1 MTNGKLTGVGVG
13 PGDPELLTLKAVR
26 VLREADVVAVPDKGA
41 GERTALSIA
50 AAHIQDKPILSCV
63 TPMVRDKAA
72 LAEAH
77 KAVADRLCALLEEGK
92 RVAVI
97 TLRDP
102 SIYSTYLYVHRLVL
116 ARGYA
121 AELVPGVPSFCA
133 AAARAAGRDPSEVLL
148 VGASKMNDAA
158 ACQAAIA
165 AGIDALGENRVQEMT
180 AKLAERAY
188 DGAPLHFI
196 GHLQRNKVRQ
206 VVGRAALIHSAGSL
220 ALLEEVHRQAE
231 KQSLIQD
238 VLLEVNI
245 GGEESKSGFSPQALY
260 AAAESAREFSHIRV
274 LGLMAIPPAE
284 REPHG
289 NLPYFI
295 KVSQLYVD
303 ISRNLYDNSFK
314 YLSMGM
320 SDDFEDAIAAG
331 ATIIRV
337 GSAIFGYRQY
347 Q

>member
-1 MTNGKLTGVGVG
+1 MTTIGENIR
-13 PGDPELLTLKAVR
+13 AI
-26 VLREADVVAVPDKGA
+26 RERM
-41 GERTALSIA
+41 ER
-50 AAHIQDKPILSCV
+50 
-63 TPMVRDKAA
+63 
-72 LAEAH
+72 
-77 KAVADRLCALLEEGK
+77 
-92 RVAVI
+92 
-97 TLRDP
+97 
-102 SIYSTYLYVHRLVL
+102 
-116 ARGYA
+116 
-121 AELVPGVPSFCA
+121 
-133 AAARAAGRDPSEVLL
+133 AARAAGRNPEDILL
-148 VGASKMNDAA
+148 VGASKMNSADA
-158 ACQAAIA
+158 CREAIA
-165 AGIDALGENRVQEMT
+165 AGIDALGENRVQEMA
-180 AKLAERAY
+180 AKLEQGAY
-188 DGAPLHFI
+188 TGAPLHFI

-206 VVGRAALIHSAGSL
+206 VVGRVELIHSAGSL
-220 ALLEEVHRQAE
+220 ELLEEIDRQAGRRG
-231 KQSLIQD
+231 LVQD

-260 AAAESAREFSHIRV
+260 TAAESAREFSHIRV